1 MNLSRILLIISIL
14 AVAEVSAQECKA
26 KIAVSTDLATC
37 GIYINQDLVGNGNAA
52 IELEPGRYILTV
64 TREPK
69 GWDSQSYLDTLN
81 IDSCIDTTISFSF
94 NKQVYLNTDPQD
106 VDVYQDSLLIGHTPL
121 FLPLNAPAVHLKKSG
136 YESINIVPG
145 HLQSNRIIKLN
156 FTGVKRGESFFEK
169 NIFKVL
175 VGGIVALGGVT
186 AYFKLKADDN
196 FDQYQM
202 TGDNYYLDRTHKFDL
217 ISGVTFGALQVGL
230 GFLIYHFLSE

>member
-1 MNLSRILLIISIL
+1 MNLSKIILILFIL
-14 AVAEVSAQECKA
+14 AGYEVSAQNCKA
-26 KIAVSTDLATC
+26 KVAVTTDLASS
-37 GIYINQDLVGNGNAA
+37 GIYINHNLVGNGNATL
-52 IELEPGRYILTV
+52 ELEPGSYILTV
-64 TREPK
+64 TGEQK
-69 GWDSQSYLDTLN
+69 GWNSQSYFDTLN
-81 IDSCIDTTISFSF
+81 INSCIDTAISFSF

-106 VDVYQDSLLIGHTPL
+106 VYVYQDSMLIGHTPL
-121 FLPLNAPAVHLKKSG
+121 FLPLNTPAVYLKKSG
-136 YESINIVPG
+136 YESKEVIPG
-145 HLQSNRIIKLN
+145 HLESHSLIKLN
-156 FTGVKRGESFFEK
+156 FTGEKRDESFFEK